1 MLWNRIKKIK
11 NWQQLYMF
19 ASLAKMFVTG
29 ILLIPLES
37 MQNRIYVIAIELL
50 HIIQVNSIR
59 IYYLFPK
66 IKVLSLLRLMANGLN
81 LTNYGRIKIET

>member
-1 MLWNRIKKIK
+1 
-11 NWQQLYMF
+11 MF